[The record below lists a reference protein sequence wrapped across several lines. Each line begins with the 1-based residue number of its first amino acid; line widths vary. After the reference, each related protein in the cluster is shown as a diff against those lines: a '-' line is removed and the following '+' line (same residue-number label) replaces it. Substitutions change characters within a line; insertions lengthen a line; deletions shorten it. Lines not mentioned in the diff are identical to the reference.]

1 MKIRVKR
8 PLLAVCAFLVAVAW
22 LRLMSGGYDSPPD
35 GTLSLRQLEQGAA
48 LCVVGQV
55 CKKEEQK
62 IWLQSVS
69 VEAISNKD
77 QIGQNQT
84 KQENKDLCQTERR
97 QVGQETPDRDT
108 EEQEAFCAERL
119 ICELEREDTVPLGAW
134 VMVSGS
140 FQAFS
145 EASNPGEFDALSY
158 YRSLGVGGQLK
169 KVVLLGK
176 NGDRWTIREAMYRLR
191 QRLHERLYSVFPER
205 EASVMAA
212 LLLGEK
218 SDTDKE
224 LKNLYKRCG
233 ILHILSISSLHITI
247 IGMSLYKTLRR
258 TGLSVAPCAVAGA
271 VLLLLYGFLTGF
283 SVSACRAIGMY
294 LIRMLGEICGRT
306 YDMLTAVGILAAA
319 MVLYRP
325 FYLENTGFLLSFS
338 AVLGIGALYPAM
350 AGKRIP
356 VQPRYYGEARL
367 RLWLRKTLEAL
378 RMNVLSSLAATLA
391 TLPVQL
397 WFFYEAPVLA
407 VVINLLV
414 LPFMK
419 PMLIAGLFSLI
430 PGFGTAGILDRGI
443 LWWYETLC
451 GLFDGLPF
459 GSWNPGR
466 PQPWQML
473 IYYMALGGIVLLG
486 RRRRHSGDK
495 DYESKGCEGRNSGGE
510 GGGKGSGDRSGEGR
524 NRGGR
529 SSEGGGCEGRNSG
542 GRSSEGKG
550 GEGRSDRCGN
560 HNGVGLWQAVLTV
573 AAVAIFLIH
582 PADRNQIIFLDVG
595 QGDCCLIR
603 TETGHNY
610 LFDCGSSSRRKVGE
624 YVLLPTLK
632 YYGITTLDGVFVSHP
647 DVDHM
652 NGIRELLELAADNHL
667 TIKSLVLPAV
677 EQSARQ
683 VQFGELLEAV
693 DEKSGGQKTT
703 QTTRVVWVSAGDAW
717 ESGSVRFLCLHP
729 ERESGTMNENAYSEC
744 FYVDFGDFTLLLTG
758 DVEGSGEEALLAELQ
773 RRGIGQLDLLKTAHH
788 GSRNSTTEEFLQQLH
803 PGTAIIS
810 CGSNNRYGHPHAELL
825 NRLESA
831 GVQWICTKDYG
842 AITVEMDKGGGVKMR
857 GYRAEK

>member
-1 MKIRVKR
+1 
-8 PLLAVCAFLVAVAW
+8 
-22 LRLMSGGYDSPPD
+22 
-35 GTLSLRQLEQGAA
+35 
-48 LCVVGQV
+48 
-55 CKKEEQK
+55 
-62 IWLQSVS
+62 
-69 VEAISNKD
+69 
-77 QIGQNQT
+77 
-84 KQENKDLCQTERR
+84 
-97 QVGQETPDRDT
+97 
-108 EEQEAFCAERL
+108 
-119 ICELEREDTVPLGAW
+119 
-134 VMVSGS
+134 MVSGS

-145 EASNPGEFDALSY
+145 EPSNPGEFDAFSY

-169 KVVLLGK
+169 KAVLLGK

-191 QRLHERLYSVFPER
+191 LRLHERLYSVFPER

-258 TGLSVAPCAVAGA
+258 TGLPVAPCAVAGA

-306 YDMLTAVGILAAA
+306 YDMLTAVGILAAV

-356 VQPRYYGEARL
+356 VQPRYYGESRL
-367 RLWLRKTLEAL
+367 RLWLRKTLQAL
-378 RMNVLSSLAATLA
+378 RMNALSSLAATLA

-430 PGFGTAGILDRGI
+430 PGFGAAGILDRGI

-486 RRRRHSGDK
+486 RRRRRSEGK
-495 DYESKGCEGRNSGGE
+495 SNEGRCSGGKFS
-510 GGGKGSGDRSGEGR
+510 GGK
-524 NRGGR
+524 
-529 SSEGGGCEGRNSG
+529 SG
-542 GRSSEGKG
+542 GRIRRVSV
-550 GEGRSDRCGN
+550 
-560 HNGVGLWQAVLTV
+560 GVWQAVLTV

-582 PADRNQIIFLDVG
+582 PADRNQVIFLDVG

-624 YVLLPTLK
+624 YVLLPALK

-652 NGIRELLELAADNHL
+652 NGIRELLELAEENHL
-667 TIKSLVLPAV
+667 TIRSLVLPAV

-683 VQFGELLEAV
+683 GQFGELLMAV
-693 DEKSGGQKTT
+693 DDRSGGQKTK

-831 GVQWICTKDYG
+831 GVQWFCTKDYG

-857 GYRAEK
+857 GYRAGK

>member
-22 LRLMSGGYDSPPD
+22 LKLMSGGYDSPPD

-77 QIGQNQT
+77 QIGQDQT
-84 KQENKDLCQTERR
+84 KQEKTDKYPAEQPDNDQPGREQSTLEQ
-97 QVGQETPDRDT
+97 QVT
-108 EEQEAFCAERL
+108 CAEKM
-119 ICELEREDTVPLGAW
+119 ICELAEETALDAITLGAW

-140 FQAFS
+140 FQTFS
-145 EASNPGEFDALSY
+145 ESANPGEFDAFTY
-158 YRSLGVGGQLK
+158 YRSLSVGGQLK
-169 KVVLLGK
+169 KAVLLGR
-176 NGDRWTIREAMYRLR
+176 NSDRWTIREAMYRLR
-191 QRLHERLYSVFPER
+191 LRLHGRLYTVFPER

-218 SDTDKE
+218 TDTDKE

-258 TGLSVAPCAVAGA
+258 TGLPVAPCAVAGA

-350 AGKRIP
+350 AGKRSP
-356 VQPRYYGEARL
+356 VRPRYYGEPRL
-367 RLWLRKTLEAL
+367 RLWLRKTLRAL
-378 RMNVLSSLAATLA
+378 RMNALSSLAATLA

-430 PGFGTAGILDRGI
+430 PGFGAAGILDRGI

-486 RRRRHSGDK
+486 RRRR
-495 DYESKGCEGRNSGGE
+495 R
-510 GGGKGSGDRSGEGR
+510 
-524 NRGGR
+524 
-529 SSEGGGCEGRNSG
+529 
-542 GRSSEGKG
+542 SEGKSNEGKSG
-550 GEGRSDRCGN
+550 GGRGSGGKVSGQICRVSL
-560 HNGVGLWQAVLTV
+560 GVWQAVLTV
-573 AAVAIFLIH
+573 AAVAIFLIY

-667 TIKSLVLPAV
+667 KIKSLVLPAV

-683 VQFGELLEAV
+683 GQFGELLMAV
-693 DEKSGGQKTT
+693 DDRSGGQKTK
-703 QTTRVVWVSAGDAW
+703 QTTRIVWVSAGDAW

-729 ERESGTMNENAYSEC
+729 EKESGTMNENVYSEC

-773 RRGIGQLDLLKTAHH
+773 RRGIGQLDLLKIAHH

-857 GYRAEK
+857 GYREKK

>member
-22 LRLMSGGYDSPPD
+22 LRLMSDGYDSPPD
-35 GTLSLRQLEQGAA
+35 GTLGLRQLEQGTA

-69 VEAISNKD
+69 VESISNKD
-77 QIGQNQT
+77 QIGQNQ
-84 KQENKDLCQTERR
+84 R
-97 QVGQETPDRDT
+97 
-108 EEQEAFCAERL
+108 EQEKTDKYPAKQPDNDQPGREQSTLEQQVTCAEKM
-119 ICELEREDTVPLGAW
+119 ICELAEETALDAIPLGAW
-134 VMVSGS
+134 VLVSGE
-140 FQAFS
+140 FMAFS
-145 EASNPGEFDALSY
+145 EPSNPGEFDAFSY

-169 KVVLLGK
+169 KAVLLGK

-205 EASVMAA
+205 EASVMAV

-247 IGMSLYKTLRR
+247 IGMSLYRTLRR

-283 SVSACRAIGMY
+283 SVSACRAIGVY

-350 AGKRIP
+350 AGKRSP
-356 VQPRYYGEARL
+356 VRPRYYGEPRL
-367 RLWLRKTLEAL
+367 RLWLRKTLRAL
-378 RMNVLSSLAATLA
+378 RMNALSSLAATLA

-430 PGFGTAGILDRGI
+430 PGFGAAGILDRGI

-486 RRRRHSGDK
+486 RRRKR
-495 DYESKGCEGRNSGGE
+495 
-510 GGGKGSGDRSGEGR
+510 
-524 NRGGR
+524 
-529 SSEGGGCEGRNSG
+529 
-542 GRSSEGKG
+542 SEGKSNEGKSG
-550 GEGRSDRCGN
+550 GGRGSGGKVSGQICRVSL
-560 HNGVGLWQAVLTV
+560 GVWQAVLTV
-573 AAVAIFLIH
+573 AAVAIFLIY

-667 TIKSLVLPAV
+667 KIKSLVLPAV

-683 VQFGELLEAV
+683 GQFGELLMAV
-693 DEKSGGQKTT
+693 DDRSGGQKTK
-703 QTTRVVWVSAGDAW
+703 QTTRIVWVSAGDAW

-729 ERESGTMNENAYSEC
+729 EKESGTMNENVYSEC

-773 RRGIGQLDLLKTAHH
+773 RRGIGQLDLLKIAHH

-857 GYRAEK
+857 GYREKK

>member
-8 PLLAVCAFLVAVAW
+8 PLLTVCAFLVAVAW

-84 KQENKDLCQTERR
+84 KQEKI
-97 QVGQETPDRDT
+97 
-108 EEQEAFCAERL
+108 
-119 ICELEREDTVPLGAW
+119 ICEFTAEDAADEISLGVW
-134 VMVSGS
+134 VMVSGE
-140 FQAFS
+140 FMAFS
-145 EASNPGEFDALSY
+145 EPSNPGEFDAFSY

-350 AGKRIP
+350 AGKRIH

-378 RMNVLSSLAATLA
+378 RMNALSSLAATLA

-486 RRRRHSGDK
+486 RRRKH
-495 DYESKGCEGRNSGGE
+495 
-510 GGGKGSGDRSGEGR
+510 
-524 NRGGR
+524 
-529 SSEGGGCEGRNSG
+529 
-542 GRSSEGKG
+542 SEGKSNEGKSG
-550 GEGRSDRCGN
+550 GGRVSGGKVSGRIRRVSV
-560 HNGVGLWQAVLTV
+560 GVWQAILTV
-573 AAVAIFLIH
+573 AAVAIFFIH

-652 NGIRELLELAADNHL
+652 NGIRELLELAEENHL
-667 TIKSLVLPAV
+667 TIGSLVLPAV

-683 VQFGELLEAV
+683 GQFGELLMAV
-693 DEKSGGQKTT
+693 DDRSGEQKTT

>member
-77 QIGQNQT
+77 QIGQDQT
-84 KQENKDLCQTERR
+84 KQEKTDKYPAEQPDNDQPGREQSTLEQ
-97 QVGQETPDRDT
+97 QVT
-108 EEQEAFCAERL
+108 CAEKM
-119 ICELEREDTVPLGAW
+119 ICELAEETALDAIPLGAW
-134 VMVSGS
+134 VLVSGE
-140 FQAFS
+140 FMAFS
-145 EASNPGEFDALSY
+145 EPSNPGEFDAFSY
-158 YRSLGVGGQLK
+158 YRSLSVGGQLK
-169 KVVLLGK
+169 KAVLLGR
-176 NGDRWTIREAMYRLR
+176 NSDRWTIREAMYRLR
-191 QRLHERLYSVFPER
+191 LRLHGRLYTVFPER

-218 SDTDKE
+218 TDTDKE

-247 IGMSLYKTLRR
+247 IGMSLYRTLRR
-258 TGLSVAPCAVAGA
+258 TGLPVAPCAVAGA

-350 AGKRIP
+350 AGKRSP
-356 VQPRYYGEARL
+356 VRPRYYGEPRL
-367 RLWLRKTLEAL
+367 RLWLRKTLRAL
-378 RMNVLSSLAATLA
+378 RMNALSSLAATLA

-486 RRRRHSGDK
+486 RRRKR
-495 DYESKGCEGRNSGGE
+495 
-510 GGGKGSGDRSGEGR
+510 
-524 NRGGR
+524 
-529 SSEGGGCEGRNSG
+529 
-542 GRSSEGKG
+542 SEGKSNEGKSG
-550 GEGRSDRCGN
+550 GGRGSGGKVSGRIRRVR
-560 HNGVGLWQAVLTV
+560 VGAWQAILTV
-573 AAVAIFLIH
+573 AAVAIFFIH
-582 PADRNQIIFLDVG
+582 PAGRNQIIFLDVG

-652 NGIRELLELAADNHL
+652 NGIQELLELAEENHL
-667 TIKSLVLPAV
+667 TIGSLVLPAV

-683 VQFGELLEAV
+683 GRFGELLMAV
-693 DEKSGGQKTT
+693 DDRGGGQKTT
-703 QTTRVVWVSAGDAW
+703 QTKRVVWVSAGDAW

-758 DVEGSGEEALLAELQ
+758 DVEGSGEEALLSELQ

-842 AITVEMDKGGGVKMR
+842 AVIVETDKGGSVKLR
-857 GYRAEK
+857 GYREEK

>member
-22 LRLMSGGYDSPPD
+22 LRLMSDGYDSPPD
-35 GTLSLRQLEQGAA
+35 GTLSLRQLEQGTA

-69 VEAISNKD
+69 VESISNKD
-77 QIGQNQT
+77 QIGQNQ
-84 KQENKDLCQTERR
+84 R
-97 QVGQETPDRDT
+97 
-108 EEQEAFCAERL
+108 EQEKTDKYPAKQPDNDQPGREQSTLEQQVTCAEKM
-119 ICELEREDTVPLGAW
+119 ICELAEETALDAIPLGAW

-140 FQAFS
+140 FQTFS
-145 EASNPGEFDALSY
+145 ESANPGEFDAFTY
-158 YRSLGVGGQLK
+158 YRSLSVGGQLK
-169 KVVLLGK
+169 KAVLLGR
-176 NGDRWTIREAMYRLR
+176 NSDRWTIREAMYRLR
-191 QRLHERLYSVFPER
+191 LRLHGRLYTVFPER

-218 SDTDKE
+218 TDTDKE

-258 TGLSVAPCAVAGA
+258 TGLPVAPCAVAGA

-350 AGKRIP
+350 AGKRSP
-356 VQPRYYGEARL
+356 VRPRYYGEPRL
-367 RLWLRKTLEAL
+367 RLWLRKTLRAL
-378 RMNVLSSLAATLA
+378 RMNALSSLAATLA

-430 PGFGTAGILDRGI
+430 PGFGAAGILDRGI

-486 RRRRHSGDK
+486 RRRR
-495 DYESKGCEGRNSGGE
+495 R
-510 GGGKGSGDRSGEGR
+510 
-524 NRGGR
+524 
-529 SSEGGGCEGRNSG
+529 
-542 GRSSEGKG
+542 SEGKSNEGKSG
-550 GEGRSDRCGN
+550 GGRGSGGKVSGQICRVSL
-560 HNGVGLWQAVLTV
+560 GVWQAVLTV
-573 AAVAIFLIH
+573 AAVAIFLIY

-652 NGIRELLELAADNHL
+652 NGIRELLELAEENHL
-667 TIKSLVLPAV
+667 TIGSLVLPAV

-683 VQFGELLEAV
+683 GQFGELLMAV
-693 DEKSGGQKTT
+693 DDRSGGQKTT

-773 RRGIGQLDLLKTAHH
+773 RRGIGQLDLLKIAHH
-788 GSRNSTTEEFLQQLH
+788 GSRNSTTEALLQQLH
-803 PGTAIIS
+803 PGAAIIS

-831 GVQWICTKDYG
+831 GVRWFCTKDYG
-842 AITVEMDKGGGVKMR
+842 AVIVETDKGGSVKLR
-857 GYRAEK
+857 GYREEK

>member
-22 LRLMSGGYDSPPD
+22 LRLMSDGYDSPPD
-35 GTLSLRQLEQGAA
+35 GTLSLRQLEQGTA

-69 VEAISNKD
+69 VESISNKD
-77 QIGQNQT
+77 QIGQNQ
-84 KQENKDLCQTERR
+84 R
-97 QVGQETPDRDT
+97 
-108 EEQEAFCAERL
+108 EQEKTDKYPAKQPDNDQPGREQSTLEQQVTCAEKM
-119 ICELEREDTVPLGAW
+119 ICELAEETALDAIPLGAW

-140 FQAFS
+140 FQTFS
-145 EASNPGEFDALSY
+145 ESANPGEFDAFTY
-158 YRSLGVGGQLK
+158 YRSLSVGGQLK
-169 KVVLLGK
+169 KAVLLGR
-176 NGDRWTIREAMYRLR
+176 NSDRWTIREAMYRLR
-191 QRLHERLYSVFPER
+191 LRLHGRLYTVFPER

-218 SDTDKE
+218 TDTDKE

-258 TGLSVAPCAVAGA
+258 TGLPVAPCAVAGA

-306 YDMLTAVGILAAA
+306 YDMLTAVGILAVA

-350 AGKRIP
+350 AGKRSP
-356 VQPRYYGEARL
+356 VRPRYYGEPRL
-367 RLWLRKTLEAL
+367 RLWLRKTLRAL
-378 RMNVLSSLAATLA
+378 RMNALSSLAATLA

-419 PMLIAGLFSLI
+419 PMLIVGLFSLI
-430 PGFGTAGILDRGI
+430 PGFGAAGILDRGI

-486 RRRRHSGDK
+486 RRRR
-495 DYESKGCEGRNSGGE
+495 R
-510 GGGKGSGDRSGEGR
+510 
-524 NRGGR
+524 
-529 SSEGGGCEGRNSG
+529 
-542 GRSSEGKG
+542 SEGKSNEGKSG
-550 GEGRSDRCGN
+550 GGRGSGGKVSGQICRVSL
-560 HNGVGLWQAVLTV
+560 GVWQAVLTV
-573 AAVAIFLIH
+573 AAVAIFFIH
-582 PADRNQIIFLDVG
+582 PADRNQVIFLDVG

-610 LFDCGSSSRRKVGE
+610 LFDCGSSSRQKVGE
-624 YVLLPTLK
+624 YVLLPALK

-652 NGIRELLELAADNHL
+652 NGIRELLELAVDNHL
-667 TIKSLVLPAV
+667 KIKSLILPAV

-683 VQFGELLEAV
+683 EQFGELLEAV
-693 DEKSGGQKTT
+693 AERNEGQKTT

-758 DVEGSGEEALLAELQ
+758 DVEGSGEEALLEELQ
-773 RRGIGQLDLLKTAHH
+773 RRRIGQLDLLKIAHH
-788 GSRNSTTEEFLQQLH
+788 GSRNSTTEALLQQLH
-803 PGTAIIS
+803 PGAAIIS

-831 GVQWICTKDYG
+831 GVQWFCTKDYG
-842 AITVEMDKGGGVKMR
+842 AVIVETDKGGSVKLR
-857 GYRAEK
+857 GYREEK

>member
-22 LRLMSGGYDSPPD
+22 LRLMSDGYDSPPD
-35 GTLSLRQLEQGAA
+35 GTLSLRQLEQGTA

-69 VEAISNKD
+69 VESISNKD
-77 QIGQNQT
+77 QIGQNQ
-84 KQENKDLCQTERR
+84 R
-97 QVGQETPDRDT
+97 
-108 EEQEAFCAERL
+108 EQEKTDKYPAKQPDNDQPGREQSTLEQQVTCAEKM
-119 ICELEREDTVPLGAW
+119 ICELAEETALDAITLGAW

-140 FQAFS
+140 FQTFS
-145 EASNPGEFDALSY
+145 ESANPGEFDAFTY
-158 YRSLGVGGQLK
+158 YRSLSVGGQLK
-169 KVVLLGK
+169 KAVLLGR
-176 NGDRWTIREAMYRLR
+176 NSDRWTIREAMYRLR
-191 QRLHERLYSVFPER
+191 LRLHGRLYTVFPER

-218 SDTDKE
+218 TDTDKE

-258 TGLSVAPCAVAGA
+258 TGLPVAPCAVAGA

-350 AGKRIP
+350 AGKRSP
-356 VQPRYYGEARL
+356 VRPRYYGEPRL
-367 RLWLRKTLEAL
+367 RLWLRKTLRAL
-378 RMNVLSSLAATLA
+378 RMNALSSLAATLA

-430 PGFGTAGILDRGI
+430 PGFGAAGILDRGI

-486 RRRRHSGDK
+486 RRRR
-495 DYESKGCEGRNSGGE
+495 R
-510 GGGKGSGDRSGEGR
+510 
-524 NRGGR
+524 
-529 SSEGGGCEGRNSG
+529 
-542 GRSSEGKG
+542 SEGKSNEGKSG
-550 GEGRSDRCGN
+550 GGRGSGGKVSGQICRVSL
-560 HNGVGLWQAVLTV
+560 GVWQAVLTV
-573 AAVAIFLIH
+573 AAVAIFLIY

-667 TIKSLVLPAV
+667 KIKSLVLPAV

-683 VQFGELLEAV
+683 GQFGELLMAV
-693 DEKSGGQKTT
+693 DDRSGGQKTK
-703 QTTRVVWVSAGDAW
+703 QTTRIVWVSAGDAW

-729 ERESGTMNENAYSEC
+729 EKESGTMNENVYSEC

-857 GYRAEK
+857 GYREKK

>member
-22 LRLMSGGYDSPPD
+22 LRLMSDGYDSPPD
-35 GTLSLRQLEQGAA
+35 GTLSLRQLEQGTA

-69 VEAISNKD
+69 VESISNKD
-77 QIGQNQT
+77 QIGQNQ
-84 KQENKDLCQTERR
+84 R
-97 QVGQETPDRDT
+97 
-108 EEQEAFCAERL
+108 EQEKTDKYPAKQPDNDQPGREQSTLEQQVTCAEKM
-119 ICELEREDTVPLGAW
+119 ICELAEETALDAIPLGAW

-140 FQAFS
+140 FQTFS
-145 EASNPGEFDALSY
+145 ESANPGEFDAFTY
-158 YRSLGVGGQLK
+158 YRSLSVGGQLK
-169 KVVLLGK
+169 KAVLLGR
-176 NGDRWTIREAMYRLR
+176 NSDRWTIREAMYRLR
-191 QRLHERLYSVFPER
+191 LRLHGRLYTVFPER

-218 SDTDKE
+218 TDTDKE

-258 TGLSVAPCAVAGA
+258 TGLPVAPCAVAGA

-306 YDMLTAVGILAAA
+306 YDMLTAVGILAVA

-350 AGKRIP
+350 AGKRSP
-356 VQPRYYGEARL
+356 VRPRYYGEPRL
-367 RLWLRKTLEAL
+367 RLWLRKTLRAL
-378 RMNVLSSLAATLA
+378 RMNALSSLAATLA

-419 PMLIAGLFSLI
+419 PMLIVGLFSLI
-430 PGFGTAGILDRGI
+430 PGFGAAGILDRGI

-486 RRRRHSGDK
+486 RRRR
-495 DYESKGCEGRNSGGE
+495 R
-510 GGGKGSGDRSGEGR
+510 
-524 NRGGR
+524 
-529 SSEGGGCEGRNSG
+529 
-542 GRSSEGKG
+542 SEGKSNEGKSG
-550 GEGRSDRCGN
+550 GGRGSGGKVSGQICRVSL
-560 HNGVGLWQAVLTV
+560 GVWQAVLTV
-573 AAVAIFLIH
+573 AAVAIFFIH
-582 PADRNQIIFLDVG
+582 PADRNQVIFLDVG

-610 LFDCGSSSRRKVGE
+610 LFDCGSSSRQKVGE
-624 YVLLPTLK
+624 YVLLPALK

-652 NGIRELLELAADNHL
+652 NGIRELLELAVDNHL
-667 TIKSLVLPAV
+667 KIKSLILPAV

-683 VQFGELLEAV
+683 EQFGELLEAV
-693 DEKSGGQKTT
+693 AERNEGQKTT

-773 RRGIGQLDLLKTAHH
+773 RRGIGQLDLLKIAHH

-831 GVQWICTKDYG
+831 GVQWFCTKDYG
-842 AITVEMDKGGGVKMR
+842 AVIVETDKGGSVKLR
-857 GYRAEK
+857 GYREEK

>member
-22 LRLMSGGYDSPPD
+22 LRLMSDGYDSPPD
-35 GTLSLRQLEQGAA
+35 GTLGLRQLEQGTA

-69 VEAISNKD
+69 VESISNKD
-77 QIGQNQT
+77 QIGQNQ
-84 KQENKDLCQTERR
+84 R
-97 QVGQETPDRDT
+97 
-108 EEQEAFCAERL
+108 EQEKTDKYPAKQPDNDQPGREQSTLEQQVTCAEKM
-119 ICELEREDTVPLGAW
+119 ICELAEETALDAIPLGAW
-134 VMVSGS
+134 VLVSGE
-140 FQAFS
+140 FMAFS
-145 EASNPGEFDALSY
+145 EPSNPGEFDAFSY

-169 KVVLLGK
+169 KAVLLGK

-205 EASVMAA
+205 EASVMAV

-247 IGMSLYKTLRR
+247 IGMSLYRTLRR

-350 AGKRIP
+350 AGKRSP
-356 VQPRYYGEARL
+356 VRPRYYGEPRL
-367 RLWLRKTLEAL
+367 RLWLRKTLRAL
-378 RMNVLSSLAATLA
+378 RMNALSSLAATLA

-430 PGFGTAGILDRGI
+430 PGFGAAGILDRGI

-486 RRRRHSGDK
+486 RRRKR
-495 DYESKGCEGRNSGGE
+495 
-510 GGGKGSGDRSGEGR
+510 
-524 NRGGR
+524 
-529 SSEGGGCEGRNSG
+529 
-542 GRSSEGKG
+542 SEGKSNEGKSG
-550 GEGRSDRCGN
+550 GGRGSGGKVSGRIRRVR
-560 HNGVGLWQAVLTV
+560 VGAWQAILTV
-573 AAVAIFLIH
+573 AAVAIFLIY

-667 TIKSLVLPAV
+667 KIKSLILPAV

-683 VQFGELLEAV
+683 EQFGELLEAV
-693 DEKSGGQKTT
+693 AERNEGQKTK
-703 QTTRVVWVSAGDAW
+703 QTTRIVWVSAGDAW

-729 ERESGTMNENAYSEC
+729 EKESGTMNENAYSEC

-773 RRGIGQLDLLKTAHH
+773 RRRIGQLDLLKIAHH

-803 PGTAIIS
+803 PGAAIIS

-857 GYRAEK
+857 GYREEK

>member
-22 LRLMSGGYDSPPD
+22 LKLMSGGYDSPPD
-35 GTLSLRQLEQGAA
+35 GILSLRQLEQGAA

-77 QIGQNQT
+77 QIGQDQT
-84 KQENKDLCQTERR
+84 KQEKTDKYPAEQPDNDQPGREQSTLEQ
-97 QVGQETPDRDT
+97 QVT
-108 EEQEAFCAERL
+108 CAEKM
-119 ICELEREDTVPLGAW
+119 ICELAEETALDAIPLGAW
-134 VMVSGS
+134 VLVSGE
-140 FQAFS
+140 FMAFS
-145 EASNPGEFDALSY
+145 EPSNSGEFDAFSY

-169 KVVLLGK
+169 KAVLLGK

-191 QRLHERLYSVFPER
+191 LRLHGRLYTVFPER

-247 IGMSLYKTLRR
+247 IGMSLYRTLRR

-378 RMNVLSSLAATLA
+378 RMNALSSLAATLA

-430 PGFGTAGILDRGI
+430 SGFGAAGILDRGI

-486 RRRRHSGDK
+486 RRRR
-495 DYESKGCEGRNSGGE
+495 R
-510 GGGKGSGDRSGEGR
+510 
-524 NRGGR
+524 
-529 SSEGGGCEGRNSG
+529 
-542 GRSSEGKG
+542 SEGKSNEGKSG
-550 GEGRSDRCGN
+550 GGRGSGGKVSGRIRRVR
-560 HNGVGLWQAVLTV
+560 VGAWQAILTV
-573 AAVAIFLIH
+573 AAVAIFFIH
-582 PADRNQIIFLDVG
+582 PADRNQVIFLDVG

-652 NGIRELLELAADNHL
+652 NGIQELLELAEENHL
-667 TIKSLVLPAV
+667 TIGSLVLPAV

-683 VQFGELLEAV
+683 EQFGELLEAV
-693 DEKSGGQKTT
+693 AERNEGQKTK
-703 QTTRVVWVSAGDAW
+703 QTTRIVWVSAGDAW

-729 ERESGTMNENAYSEC
+729 EKESGTMNENAYSEC

-758 DVEGSGEEALLAELQ
+758 DVEGSGEEALLEELQ
-773 RRGIGQLDLLKTAHH
+773 RRRIGQLDLLKIAHH
-788 GSRNSTTEEFLQQLH
+788 GSRNSTTEALLQQLH

-831 GVQWICTKDYG
+831 GVRWFCTKDYG
-842 AITVEMDKGGGVKMR
+842 AITVEMDKGGGVKLR
-857 GYRAEK
+857 GYREEK

>member
-1 MKIRVKR
+1 MGELMKIRVKR

-84 KQENKDLCQTERR
+84 KQEKI
-97 QVGQETPDRDT
+97 
-108 EEQEAFCAERL
+108 
-119 ICELEREDTVPLGAW
+119 ICEFTAEDAADAIPLGAW

-145 EASNPGEFDALSY
+145 EPANPGEFDAFSY
-158 YRSLGVGGQLK
+158 YRSLGVDGQLK
-169 KVVLLGK
+169 KAVLLGK

-191 QRLHERLYSVFPER
+191 LRLHERLYSVFPER

-218 SDTDKE
+218 TDTDKE

-258 TGLSVAPCAVAGA
+258 TGLPVAPCAVAGA

-367 RLWLRKTLEAL
+367 RLLLRKMLEAL
-378 RMNVLSSLAATLA
+378 RMNALSSLAATLA

-486 RRRRHSGDK
+486 RRRRRG
-495 DYESKGCEGRNSGGE
+495 GGE
-510 GGGKGSGDRSGEGR
+510 GNEGKAEGCRSG
-524 NRGGR
+524 R
-529 SSEGGGCEGRNSG
+529 SKGI
-542 GRSSEGKG
+542 EGKSSRS
-550 GEGRSDRCGN
+550 GRIRRVSV
-560 HNGVGLWQAVLTV
+560 GVWQAVLAV

-582 PADRNQIIFLDVG
+582 PADRNQVIFLDVG

-610 LFDCGSSSRRKVGE
+610 LFDCGSSSRKKVGE
-624 YVLLPTLK
+624 YILLPALK
-632 YYGITTLDGVFVSHP
+632 YYGITVLDGVFVSHP

-667 TIKSLVLPAV
+667 TIGSLVLPAV

-683 VQFGELLEAV
+683 EQFGELLEAA
-693 DEKSGGQKTT
+693 DGMNAGRKTK
-703 QTTRVVWVSAGDAW
+703 QTTRIVWISAGDAW

-803 PGTAIIS
+803 PGSAIIS

-831 GVQWICTKDYG
+831 GVQWFCTKDYG
-842 AITVEMDKGGGVKMR
+842 AITVETDKGGGVRMR
-857 GYRAEK
+857 GYREKQ

>member
-22 LRLMSGGYDSPPD
+22 LRLMSDGYDSPPD
-35 GTLSLRQLEQGAA
+35 GTLSLRQLEQGTA

-69 VEAISNKD
+69 VESISNKD
-77 QIGQNQT
+77 QIGQNQ
-84 KQENKDLCQTERR
+84 R
-97 QVGQETPDRDT
+97 
-108 EEQEAFCAERL
+108 EQEKTDKYPAKQPDNDQPGREQSTLEQQVTCAEKM
-119 ICELEREDTVPLGAW
+119 ICELAEETALDAIPLGAW

-140 FQAFS
+140 FQTFS
-145 EASNPGEFDALSY
+145 ESANPGEFDAFTY
-158 YRSLGVGGQLK
+158 YRSLSVGGQLK
-169 KVVLLGK
+169 KAVLLGR
-176 NGDRWTIREAMYRLR
+176 NSDRWTIREAMYRLR
-191 QRLHERLYSVFPER
+191 LRLHGRLYTVFPER

-218 SDTDKE
+218 TDTDKE

-258 TGLSVAPCAVAGA
+258 TGLPVAPCAVAGA

-350 AGKRIP
+350 AGKRSP
-356 VQPRYYGEARL
+356 VRPRYYGEPRL
-367 RLWLRKTLEAL
+367 RLWLRKTLRAL
-378 RMNVLSSLAATLA
+378 RMNALSSLAATLA

-430 PGFGTAGILDRGI
+430 PGFGAAGILDRGI

-486 RRRRHSGDK
+486 RRRR
-495 DYESKGCEGRNSGGE
+495 R
-510 GGGKGSGDRSGEGR
+510 
-524 NRGGR
+524 
-529 SSEGGGCEGRNSG
+529 
-542 GRSSEGKG
+542 SEGKSNEGKSG
-550 GEGRSDRCGN
+550 GGRGSGGKVSGQICRVSL
-560 HNGVGLWQAVLTV
+560 GVWQAVLTV
-573 AAVAIFLIH
+573 AAVAIFFIH
-582 PADRNQIIFLDVG
+582 PADRNQVIFLNVG

-610 LFDCGSSSRRKVGE
+610 LFDCGSSSRQKVGE
-624 YVLLPTLK
+624 YVLLPALK

-667 TIKSLVLPAV
+667 KIKSLILPAV

-683 VQFGELLEAV
+683 EQFGELLEAV
-693 DEKSGGQKTT
+693 AERNEGQKTK
-703 QTTRVVWVSAGDAW
+703 QTTRIVWVSAGDAW

-729 ERESGTMNENAYSEC
+729 EKESGTMNENAYSEC

-758 DVEGSGEEALLAELQ
+758 DVEGSGEEALLEELQ
-773 RRGIGQLDLLKTAHH
+773 RRRIGQLDLLKIAHH
-788 GSRNSTTEEFLQQLH
+788 GSRNSTTEALLQQLH
-803 PGTAIIS
+803 PGAAIIS

-831 GVQWICTKDYG
+831 GVRWFCTKDYG
-842 AITVEMDKGGGVKMR
+842 AVIVETDKGGSVKLR
-857 GYRAEK
+857 GYREEK

>member
-22 LRLMSGGYDSPPD
+22 LRLMSDGYDSPPD
-35 GTLSLRQLEQGAA
+35 GTLGLRQLEQGTA

-69 VEAISNKD
+69 VESISNKD
-77 QIGQNQT
+77 QIGQNQ
-84 KQENKDLCQTERR
+84 R
-97 QVGQETPDRDT
+97 
-108 EEQEAFCAERL
+108 EQEKTDKYPAKQPDSDQPGREQSTLEQQVTCAEKM
-119 ICELEREDTVPLGAW
+119 ICELAEETALDAIPLGAW
-134 VMVSGS
+134 VLVSGE
-140 FQAFS
+140 FMAFS
-145 EASNPGEFDALSY
+145 EPSNPGEFDAFSY

-169 KVVLLGK
+169 KAVLLGK

-205 EASVMAA
+205 EASVMAV

-247 IGMSLYKTLRR
+247 IGMSLYRTLRR

-350 AGKRIP
+350 AGKRSP
-356 VQPRYYGEARL
+356 VRPRYYGEPRL
-367 RLWLRKTLEAL
+367 RLWLRKTLRAL
-378 RMNVLSSLAATLA
+378 RMNALSSLAATLA

-430 PGFGTAGILDRGI
+430 PGFGAAGILDRGI

-486 RRRRHSGDK
+486 RRRKR
-495 DYESKGCEGRNSGGE
+495 
-510 GGGKGSGDRSGEGR
+510 
-524 NRGGR
+524 
-529 SSEGGGCEGRNSG
+529 
-542 GRSSEGKG
+542 SEGKSNEGKSG
-550 GEGRSDRCGN
+550 GGRVSGGKVSGRIRRVR
-560 HNGVGLWQAVLTV
+560 VGAWQAILTV
-573 AAVAIFLIH
+573 AAVAIFFIH

-652 NGIRELLELAADNHL
+652 NGIQELLELAEENHL
-667 TIKSLVLPAV
+667 TIGSLVLPAV

-683 VQFGELLEAV
+683 GQFGELLMAV
-693 DEKSGGQKTT
+693 DDRSGGQKTT

-729 ERESGTMNENAYSEC
+729 EKESGTMNENAYSEC

-773 RRGIGQLDLLKTAHH
+773 RRRIGQLDLLKIAHH

-857 GYRAEK
+857 GYREKK

>member
-22 LRLMSGGYDSPPD
+22 LRLMSDGYDSPPD
-35 GTLSLRQLEQGAA
+35 GTLSLRQLEQGTA

-69 VEAISNKD
+69 VESISNKD
-77 QIGQNQT
+77 QIGQNQ
-84 KQENKDLCQTERR
+84 R
-97 QVGQETPDRDT
+97 
-108 EEQEAFCAERL
+108 EQEKTDKYPAKQPDNDQPGREQSTLEQQVTCAEKM
-119 ICELEREDTVPLGAW
+119 ICELAEETALDAIPLGAW

-140 FQAFS
+140 FQTFS
-145 EASNPGEFDALSY
+145 ESANPGEFDAFTY
-158 YRSLGVGGQLK
+158 YRSLSVGGQLK
-169 KVVLLGK
+169 KAVLLGR
-176 NGDRWTIREAMYRLR
+176 NSDRWTIREAMYRLR
-191 QRLHERLYSVFPER
+191 LRLHGRLYTVFPER

-218 SDTDKE
+218 TDTDKE

-258 TGLSVAPCAVAGA
+258 TGLPVAPCAVAGA

-350 AGKRIP
+350 AGKRSP
-356 VQPRYYGEARL
+356 VRPRYYGEPRL
-367 RLWLRKTLEAL
+367 RLWLRKTLRAL
-378 RMNVLSSLAATLA
+378 RMNALSSLAATLA

-430 PGFGTAGILDRGI
+430 PGFGAAGILDRGI

-486 RRRRHSGDK
+486 RRRR
-495 DYESKGCEGRNSGGE
+495 R
-510 GGGKGSGDRSGEGR
+510 
-524 NRGGR
+524 
-529 SSEGGGCEGRNSG
+529 
-542 GRSSEGKG
+542 SEGKSNEGKSG
-550 GEGRSDRCGN
+550 GGRGSGGKVSGRICRVSL
-560 HNGVGLWQAVLTV
+560 GVWQAVLTV
-573 AAVAIFLIH
+573 AAVAIFFIH
-582 PADRNQIIFLDVG
+582 PADRNQVIFLNVG

-610 LFDCGSSSRRKVGE
+610 LFDCGSSSRQKVGE
-624 YVLLPTLK
+624 YVLLPALK

-652 NGIRELLELAADNHL
+652 NGIRELLELAEENHL
-667 TIKSLVLPAV
+667 TIGSLVLPAV

-683 VQFGELLEAV
+683 GQFGELLMAV
-693 DEKSGGQKTT
+693 DDRSGGQKTT

-729 ERESGTMNENAYSEC
+729 EKESGTMNENAYSEC

-857 GYRAEK
+857 GYREKK

>member
-1 MKIRVKR
+1 MKIHVKR

-84 KQENKDLCQTERR
+84 KQEKI
-97 QVGQETPDRDT
+97 
-108 EEQEAFCAERL
+108 
-119 ICELEREDTVPLGAW
+119 ICEFTAEDAADEISLGVWA
-134 VMVSGS
+134 MVSGE
-140 FQAFS
+140 FMAFS
-145 EASNPGEFDALSY
+145 EPSNPGEFDAFSY

-169 KVVLLGK
+169 KAVLLGK

-350 AGKRIP
+350 AGKRIH

-378 RMNVLSSLAATLA
+378 RMNALSSLAATLA

-486 RRRRHSGDK
+486 RGRRHSGDK

-529 SSEGGGCEGRNSG
+529 SGEGGGCEGRNSG

-652 NGIRELLELAADNHL
+652 NGIWELLELAEENHL
-667 TIKSLVLPAV
+667 TIGSLVLPAV

-683 VQFGELLEAV
+683 GQFGELLMAV
-693 DEKSGGQKTT
+693 DDRSGGQKTT

>member
-1 MKIRVKR
+1 MKIHVKR

-22 LRLMSGGYDSPPD
+22 LRLMSDGYDSPPD
-35 GTLSLRQLEQGAA
+35 GTLSLRQLEQGTA

-69 VEAISNKD
+69 VESISNKD
-77 QIGQNQT
+77 QIGQNQ
-84 KQENKDLCQTERR
+84 R
-97 QVGQETPDRDT
+97 
-108 EEQEAFCAERL
+108 EQEKTDKYPAKQPDNDQPGREQSTLEQQVTCAEKM
-119 ICELEREDTVPLGAW
+119 ICELAEETALDAITLGAW

-140 FQAFS
+140 FQTFS
-145 EASNPGEFDALSY
+145 ESANPGEFDAFTY
-158 YRSLGVGGQLK
+158 YRSLSVGGQLK
-169 KVVLLGK
+169 KAVLLGR
-176 NGDRWTIREAMYRLR
+176 NSDRWTIREAMYRLR
-191 QRLHERLYSVFPER
+191 LRLHGRLYTVFPER

-218 SDTDKE
+218 TDTDKE

-258 TGLSVAPCAVAGA
+258 TGLPVAPCAVAGA

-350 AGKRIP
+350 AGKRSP
-356 VQPRYYGEARL
+356 VRPRYYGEPRL
-367 RLWLRKTLEAL
+367 RLWLRKTLRAL
-378 RMNVLSSLAATLA
+378 RMNALSSLAATLA

-430 PGFGTAGILDRGI
+430 PGFGAAGILDRGI

-486 RRRRHSGDK
+486 RRRR
-495 DYESKGCEGRNSGGE
+495 R
-510 GGGKGSGDRSGEGR
+510 
-524 NRGGR
+524 
-529 SSEGGGCEGRNSG
+529 
-542 GRSSEGKG
+542 SEGKSNEGKSG
-550 GEGRSDRCGN
+550 GGRGSGGKVSGQICRVSL
-560 HNGVGLWQAVLTV
+560 GVWQAVLTV
-573 AAVAIFLIH
+573 AAVAIFLIY

-667 TIKSLVLPAV
+667 KIKSLVLPAV

-683 VQFGELLEAV
+683 GQFGELLMAV
-693 DEKSGGQKTT
+693 DDRSGGQKTK
-703 QTTRVVWVSAGDAW
+703 QTTRIVWVSAGDAW

-729 ERESGTMNENAYSEC
+729 EKESGTMNENVYSEC

-773 RRGIGQLDLLKTAHH
+773 RRGIGQLDLLKIAHH

-857 GYRAEK
+857 GYREKK

>member
-22 LRLMSGGYDSPPD
+22 LRLMSDGYDSPPD
-35 GTLSLRQLEQGAA
+35 GTLSLRQLEQGTA

-69 VEAISNKD
+69 VESISNKD
-77 QIGQNQT
+77 QIGQNQ
-84 KQENKDLCQTERR
+84 R
-97 QVGQETPDRDT
+97 
-108 EEQEAFCAERL
+108 EQEKTDKYPAKQPDNDQPGREQSTLEQQVTCAEKM
-119 ICELEREDTVPLGAW
+119 ICELAEETALDAITLGAW

-140 FQAFS
+140 FQTFS
-145 EASNPGEFDALSY
+145 ESANPGEFDAFTY
-158 YRSLGVGGQLK
+158 YRSLSVGGQLK
-169 KVVLLGK
+169 KAVLLGR
-176 NGDRWTIREAMYRLR
+176 NSDRWTIREAMYRLR
-191 QRLHERLYSVFPER
+191 LRLHGRLYTVFPER

-218 SDTDKE
+218 TDTDKE

-258 TGLSVAPCAVAGA
+258 TGLPVAPCAVAGA

-350 AGKRIP
+350 AGKRSP
-356 VQPRYYGEARL
+356 VRPRYYGEPRL
-367 RLWLRKTLEAL
+367 RLWLRKTLRAL
-378 RMNVLSSLAATLA
+378 RMNALSSLAATLA

-486 RRRRHSGDK
+486 RRRKR
-495 DYESKGCEGRNSGGE
+495 
-510 GGGKGSGDRSGEGR
+510 
-524 NRGGR
+524 
-529 SSEGGGCEGRNSG
+529 
-542 GRSSEGKG
+542 SEGKSNEGKSG
-550 GEGRSDRCGN
+550 GGRGSGGKVSGRIRRVR
-560 HNGVGLWQAVLTV
+560 VGAWQAILTV
-573 AAVAIFLIH
+573 AAVAIFFIH
-582 PADRNQIIFLDVG
+582 PADRNQVIFLNVG

-652 NGIRELLELAADNHL
+652 NGIQELLELAEENHL
-667 TIKSLVLPAV
+667 TIGSLVLPAV

-683 VQFGELLEAV
+683 GQFGELLMAV
-693 DEKSGGQKTT
+693 DDRSGGQKTK
-703 QTTRVVWVSAGDAW
+703 QTTRIVWVSAGDAW

-729 ERESGTMNENAYSEC
+729 EKESGTMNENAYSEC

-758 DVEGSGEEALLAELQ
+758 DVEGSGEEALLSELQ

-842 AITVEMDKGGGVKMR
+842 AVIVETDKGGSVKMR
-857 GYRAEK
+857 GYREKK

>member
-1 MKIRVKR
+1 MGELMKIRVKR

-486 RRRRHSGDK
+486 R
-495 DYESKGCEGRNSGGE
+495 GR
-510 GGGKGSGDRSGEGR
+510 KR
-524 NRGGR
+524 
-529 SSEGGGCEGRNSG
+529 
-542 GRSSEGKG
+542 SEGKSNEGKSVG
-550 GEGRSDRCGN
+550 GRVSGGKVSGRIRRVSV
-560 HNGVGLWQAVLTV
+560 GVWQAILTV

>member
-22 LRLMSGGYDSPPD
+22 LRLMSDGYDSPSD
-35 GTLSLRQLEQGAA
+35 GTLSLRQLEQGTA

-69 VEAISNKD
+69 VESISNKD
-77 QIGQNQT
+77 QIGQNQ
-84 KQENKDLCQTERR
+84 R
-97 QVGQETPDRDT
+97 
-108 EEQEAFCAERL
+108 EQEKTDKYPAKQPDNDQPGREQSTLEQQVTCAEKM
-119 ICELEREDTVPLGAW
+119 ICELAEETALDAIPLGAW

-140 FQAFS
+140 FQTFS
-145 EASNPGEFDALSY
+145 ESANPGEFDAFTY
-158 YRSLGVGGQLK
+158 YRSLSVGGQLK
-169 KVVLLGK
+169 KAVLLGR
-176 NGDRWTIREAMYRLR
+176 NSDRWTIREAMYRLR
-191 QRLHERLYSVFPER
+191 LRLHGRLYTVFPER

-218 SDTDKE
+218 TDTDKE

-258 TGLSVAPCAVAGA
+258 TGLPVAPCAVAGA

-350 AGKRIP
+350 AGKRSP
-356 VQPRYYGEARL
+356 VRPRYYGEPRL
-367 RLWLRKTLEAL
+367 RLWLRKTLRAL
-378 RMNVLSSLAATLA
+378 RMNALSSLAATLA

-430 PGFGTAGILDRGI
+430 PGFGAAGILDRGI

-486 RRRRHSGDK
+486 RRRR
-495 DYESKGCEGRNSGGE
+495 R
-510 GGGKGSGDRSGEGR
+510 
-524 NRGGR
+524 
-529 SSEGGGCEGRNSG
+529 
-542 GRSSEGKG
+542 SEGKSNEGKSG
-550 GEGRSDRCGN
+550 GGRGSGGKVSGRIRRVR
-560 HNGVGLWQAVLTV
+560 VGAWQAILTV
-573 AAVAIFLIH
+573 AAVAIFFIH
-582 PADRNQIIFLDVG
+582 PADRNQVIFLDVG

-610 LFDCGSSSRRKVGE
+610 LFDCGSSSRQKVGE
-624 YVLLPTLK
+624 YVLLPALK

-652 NGIRELLELAADNHL
+652 NGIRELLELAVDNHL
-667 TIKSLVLPAV
+667 KIKSLILPAV

-683 VQFGELLEAV
+683 EQFGELLEAV
-693 DEKSGGQKTT
+693 AERNEGQKTT

-773 RRGIGQLDLLKTAHH
+773 RRRIGQLDLLKIAHH
-788 GSRNSTTEEFLQQLH
+788 GSRNSTTEALLQQLH
-803 PGTAIIS
+803 PGAAIIS

-831 GVQWICTKDYG
+831 GVQWFCTKDYG
-842 AITVEMDKGGGVKMR
+842 AVIVETDKGGSVKLR
-857 GYRAEK
+857 GYREEK

>member
-22 LRLMSGGYDSPPD
+22 LRLMSDGYDSPPD
-35 GTLSLRQLEQGAA
+35 GTLSLRQLEQGTA

-69 VEAISNKD
+69 VESISNKD
-77 QIGQNQT
+77 QIGQNQ
-84 KQENKDLCQTERR
+84 R
-97 QVGQETPDRDT
+97 
-108 EEQEAFCAERL
+108 EQEKIDKYPAKQPDNDQPGREQSTLEQQVTCAEKM
-119 ICELEREDTVPLGAW
+119 ICELAEETALDAIPLGAW

-140 FQAFS
+140 FQTFS
-145 EASNPGEFDALSY
+145 ESANPGEFDAFTY
-158 YRSLGVGGQLK
+158 YRSLSVGGQLK
-169 KVVLLGK
+169 KAVLLGR
-176 NGDRWTIREAMYRLR
+176 NSDRWTIREAMYRLR
-191 QRLHERLYSVFPER
+191 LRLHGRLYTVFPER

-218 SDTDKE
+218 TDTDKE

-258 TGLSVAPCAVAGA
+258 TGLPVAPCAVAGA

-306 YDMLTAVGILAAA
+306 YDMLTAVGILAVA

-350 AGKRIP
+350 AGKRSP
-356 VQPRYYGEARL
+356 VRPRYYGEPRL
-367 RLWLRKTLEAL
+367 RLWLRKTLRAL
-378 RMNVLSSLAATLA
+378 RMNALSSLAATLA

-419 PMLIAGLFSLI
+419 PMLIVGLFSLI
-430 PGFGTAGILDRGI
+430 PGFGAAGILDRGI

-486 RRRRHSGDK
+486 RRRR
-495 DYESKGCEGRNSGGE
+495 R
-510 GGGKGSGDRSGEGR
+510 
-524 NRGGR
+524 
-529 SSEGGGCEGRNSG
+529 
-542 GRSSEGKG
+542 SEGKSNEGKSG
-550 GEGRSDRCGN
+550 GGRGSGGKVSGQICRVSL
-560 HNGVGLWQAVLTV
+560 GVWQAVLTV
-573 AAVAIFLIH
+573 AAVAIFFIH
-582 PADRNQIIFLDVG
+582 PADRNQVIFLDVG

-667 TIKSLVLPAV
+667 KIKSLVLPAV

-683 VQFGELLEAV
+683 GQFGELLMAV
-693 DEKSGGQKTT
+693 DDRSGGQKTK
-703 QTTRVVWVSAGDAW
+703 QTTRIVWVSAGDAW

-729 ERESGTMNENAYSEC
+729 EKESGTMNENVYSEC

-773 RRGIGQLDLLKTAHH
+773 RRGIGQLDLLKIAHH

-857 GYRAEK
+857 GYREKK

>member
-1 MKIRVKR
+1 MKIHVKR

-35 GTLSLRQLEQGAA
+35 GTLSLRQLEQGTA

-69 VEAISNKD
+69 VESISNKD
-77 QIGQNQT
+77 QIGQNQ
-84 KQENKDLCQTERR
+84 R
-97 QVGQETPDRDT
+97 
-108 EEQEAFCAERL
+108 EQEKIDKYPAKQPDNDQPGREQSTLEQQVTCAEKM
-119 ICELEREDTVPLGAW
+119 ICELAEETALDAIPLGAW

-140 FQAFS
+140 FQTFS
-145 EASNPGEFDALSY
+145 ESANPGEFDAFTY
-158 YRSLGVGGQLK
+158 YRSLSVGGQLK
-169 KVVLLGK
+169 KAVLLGR
-176 NGDRWTIREAMYRLR
+176 NSDRWTIREAMYRLR
-191 QRLHERLYSVFPER
+191 LRLHGRLYTVFPER

-218 SDTDKE
+218 TDTDKE

-258 TGLSVAPCAVAGA
+258 TGLPVAPCAVAGA

-306 YDMLTAVGILAAA
+306 YDMLTAVGILAVA

-350 AGKRIP
+350 AGKRSP
-356 VQPRYYGEARL
+356 VRPRYYGEPRL
-367 RLWLRKTLEAL
+367 RLWLRKTLRAL
-378 RMNVLSSLAATLA
+378 RMNALSSLAATLA

-419 PMLIAGLFSLI
+419 PMLIVGLFSLI

-486 RRRRHSGDK
+486 RRRKR
-495 DYESKGCEGRNSGGE
+495 
-510 GGGKGSGDRSGEGR
+510 
-524 NRGGR
+524 
-529 SSEGGGCEGRNSG
+529 
-542 GRSSEGKG
+542 SEGKSNEGKSG
-550 GEGRSDRCGN
+550 GGRGSGGKVSGRIRRVR
-560 HNGVGLWQAVLTV
+560 VGAWQAILTV
-573 AAVAIFLIH
+573 AAVAIFFIH
-582 PADRNQIIFLDVG
+582 PAGRNQIIFLDVG

-652 NGIRELLELAADNHL
+652 NGIQELLELAEENHL
-667 TIKSLVLPAV
+667 KIKSLILPAV

-683 VQFGELLEAV
+683 EQFGELLEAV
-693 DEKSGGQKTT
+693 AERNEGQKTT

-758 DVEGSGEEALLAELQ
+758 DVEGSGEEALLEELQ
-773 RRGIGQLDLLKTAHH
+773 RRRIGQLDLLKIAHH
-788 GSRNSTTEEFLQQLH
+788 GSRNSTTEALLQQLH

-831 GVQWICTKDYG
+831 GVQWFCTKDYG
-842 AITVEMDKGGGVKMR
+842 AVIVETDKGGSVKLR
-857 GYRAEK
+857 GYREEK

>member
-35 GTLSLRQLEQGAA
+35 GTLSLRQLEQGTA

-69 VEAISNKD
+69 VESISNKD
-77 QIGQNQT
+77 QIGQNQ
-84 KQENKDLCQTERR
+84 R
-97 QVGQETPDRDT
+97 
-108 EEQEAFCAERL
+108 EQEKTDKYPAKQPDNDQPGREQSTLEQQVTCAEKM
-119 ICELEREDTVPLGAW
+119 ICELAEETALDAITLGAW

-140 FQAFS
+140 FQTFS
-145 EASNPGEFDALSY
+145 ESANPGEFDAFTY
-158 YRSLGVGGQLK
+158 YRSLSVGGQLK
-169 KVVLLGK
+169 KAVLLGR
-176 NGDRWTIREAMYRLR
+176 NSDRWTIREAMYRLR
-191 QRLHERLYSVFPER
+191 LRLHGRLYTVFPER

-218 SDTDKE
+218 TDTDKE

-247 IGMSLYKTLRR
+247 IGMSLYRTLRR

-350 AGKRIP
+350 AGKRSP
-356 VQPRYYGEARL
+356 VRPRYYGEPRL
-367 RLWLRKTLEAL
+367 RLWLRKTLRAL
-378 RMNVLSSLAATLA
+378 RMNALSSLAATLA

-486 RRRRHSGDK
+486 RRRKR
-495 DYESKGCEGRNSGGE
+495 
-510 GGGKGSGDRSGEGR
+510 
-524 NRGGR
+524 
-529 SSEGGGCEGRNSG
+529 
-542 GRSSEGKG
+542 SEGKSNEGKSG
-550 GEGRSDRCGN
+550 GGRGSGGKVSGRIRRVR
-560 HNGVGLWQAVLTV
+560 VGAWQAILTV
-573 AAVAIFLIH
+573 AAVAIFFIH
-582 PADRNQIIFLDVG
+582 PAGRNQIIFLDVG

-652 NGIRELLELAADNHL
+652 NGIQELLELAEENHL
-667 TIKSLVLPAV
+667 TIGSLVLPAV

-683 VQFGELLEAV
+683 GQFGELLMAV
-693 DEKSGGQKTT
+693 DDRSGGQKTT

-729 ERESGTMNENAYSEC
+729 EKESGTMNENAYSEC

-773 RRGIGQLDLLKTAHH
+773 RRRIGQLDLLKIAHH

-857 GYRAEK
+857 GYREKK

>member
-22 LRLMSGGYDSPPD
+22 LRLMSDGYDSPPD
-35 GTLSLRQLEQGAA
+35 GTLSLRQLEQGTA

-69 VEAISNKD
+69 VESISNKD
-77 QIGQNQT
+77 QIGQNQ
-84 KQENKDLCQTERR
+84 R
-97 QVGQETPDRDT
+97 
-108 EEQEAFCAERL
+108 EQEKTDKYPAKQPDNDQPGREQSTLEQQVTCAEKM
-119 ICELEREDTVPLGAW
+119 ICELAEETALDAIPLGAW

-140 FQAFS
+140 FQTFS
-145 EASNPGEFDALSY
+145 ESANPGEFDAFTY
-158 YRSLGVGGQLK
+158 YRSLSVGGQLK
-169 KVVLLGK
+169 KAVLLGR
-176 NGDRWTIREAMYRLR
+176 NSDRWTIREAMYRLR
-191 QRLHERLYSVFPER
+191 LRLHGRLYTVFPER

-218 SDTDKE
+218 TDTDKE

-258 TGLSVAPCAVAGA
+258 TGLPVAPCAVAGA

-350 AGKRIP
+350 AGKRSP
-356 VQPRYYGEARL
+356 VRPRYYGEPRL
-367 RLWLRKTLEAL
+367 RLWLRKTLRAL
-378 RMNVLSSLAATLA
+378 RMNALSSLAATLA

-430 PGFGTAGILDRGI
+430 PGFGAAGILDRGI

-486 RRRRHSGDK
+486 RRRR
-495 DYESKGCEGRNSGGE
+495 R
-510 GGGKGSGDRSGEGR
+510 
-524 NRGGR
+524 
-529 SSEGGGCEGRNSG
+529 
-542 GRSSEGKG
+542 SEGKSNEGKSG
-550 GEGRSDRCGN
+550 GGRGSGGKVSGRICRVSL
-560 HNGVGLWQAVLTV
+560 GVWQAVLTV
-573 AAVAIFLIH
+573 AAVAIFFIH
-582 PADRNQIIFLDVG
+582 PADRNQVIFLNVG

-610 LFDCGSSSRRKVGE
+610 LFDCGSSSRQKVGE
-624 YVLLPTLK
+624 YVLLPVLK
-632 YYGITTLDGVFVSHP
+632 YYGITSLDGVFVSHP

-652 NGIRELLELAADNHL
+652 NGIQELLELAEENHL
-667 TIKSLVLPAV
+667 TIKKLVLPAV

-683 VQFGELLEAV
+683 GQFGELLMAV
-693 DEKSGGQKTT
+693 DDRSGGQKTT

-729 ERESGTMNENAYSEC
+729 EKESGTMNENAYSEC

-857 GYRAEK
+857 GYREKK

>member
-8 PLLAVCAFLVAVAW
+8 PLFAVCAFLVAVAW

-35 GTLSLRQLEQGAA
+35 GTLSLRQTEQRTA

-69 VEAISNKD
+69 VESISNKD

-84 KQENKDLCQTERR
+84 
-97 QVGQETPDRDT
+97 
-108 EEQEAFCAERL
+108 EQEKSNIYQEKL
-119 ICELEREDTVPLGAW
+119 ICEFTAEDVADELPLGAW

-145 EASNPGEFDALSY
+145 EPSNPGEFDAFSY

-169 KVVLLGK
+169 KAVLL
-176 NGDRWTIREAMYRLR
+176 DRSGGRWMIREAMYRLR
-191 QRLHERLYSVFPER
+191 LWLHERLYSVFPER

-218 SDTDKE
+218 TNTDKE

-258 TGLSVAPCAVAGA
+258 TGLPIAPCAVAGA

-294 LIRMLGEICGRT
+294 LIRMFGEICGRT
-306 YDMLTAVGILAAA
+306 YDMLTAVGILAAV

-350 AGKRIP
+350 AGKRSP
-356 VQPRYYGEARL
+356 VRPRYYGEPRL
-367 RLWLRKTLEAL
+367 RLWLRRMLQAF
-378 RMNVLSSLAATLA
+378 RMNALSSLAATLA

-430 PGFGTAGILDRGI
+430 PGFGVAGILDRGI

-451 GLFDGLPF
+451 GLFDGLSF

-466 PQPWQML
+466 PQQWQMI

-486 RRRRHSGDK
+486 RRRRRG
-495 DYESKGCEGRNSGGE
+495 GGE
-510 GGGKGSGDRSGEGR
+510 GNEGKAEGCRSG
-524 NRGGR
+524 R
-529 SSEGGGCEGRNSG
+529 SKGI
-542 GRSSEGKG
+542 EGKSSRD
-550 GEGRSDRCGN
+550 GRIRRVSV
-560 HNGVGLWQAVLTV
+560 GVWQAVLTA

-582 PADRNQIIFLDVG
+582 PAARNQVIFLDVG

-603 TETGHNY
+603 TEAGHNY
-610 LFDCGSSSRRKVGE
+610 LFDCGSSSRKKVGE
-624 YVLLPTLK
+624 YILLPALK
-632 YYGITTLDGVFVSHP
+632 YYGITALDGVFVSHP

-652 NGIRELLELAADNHL
+652 NGIQELLELAADNHL

-683 VQFGELLEAV
+683 EQFGELLGAADGMNE
-693 DEKSGGQKTT
+693 GRKTK
-703 QTTRVVWVSAGDAW
+703 QTTRIVWVSAGDAW

-729 ERESGTMNENAYSEC
+729 ERESRTINENAYSEC
-744 FYVDFGDFTLLLTG
+744 FYVDFVDFTLLLTG
-758 DVEGSGEEALLAELQ
+758 DVEGSGEEALLEELQ
-773 RRGIGQLDLLKTAHH
+773 RRRIGQLDLLKTAHH
-788 GSRNSTTEEFLQQLH
+788 GSRNSTTEELLQQLH
-803 PGTAIIS
+803 PGTAVIS

-831 GVQWICTKDYG
+831 GVKWFCTKDYG
-842 AITVEMDKGGGVKMR
+842 AIIVETDKGGSVKLR
-857 GYRAEK
+857 GYREEK

>member
-22 LRLMSGGYDSPPD
+22 LRLMSDGYDSPPD
-35 GTLSLRQLEQGAA
+35 GTLSLRQLEQGTA

-69 VEAISNKD
+69 VESISNKD
-77 QIGQNQT
+77 QIGQNQ
-84 KQENKDLCQTERR
+84 R
-97 QVGQETPDRDT
+97 
-108 EEQEAFCAERL
+108 EQEKIDKYPAKQPDNDQPGREQSTLEQQVTCAEKM
-119 ICELEREDTVPLGAW
+119 ICELAEETALDAIPLGAW

-140 FQAFS
+140 FQTFS
-145 EASNPGEFDALSY
+145 ESANPGEFDAFTY
-158 YRSLGVGGQLK
+158 YRSLSVGGQLK
-169 KVVLLGK
+169 KAVLLGR
-176 NGDRWTIREAMYRLR
+176 NSDRWTIREAMYRLR
-191 QRLHERLYSVFPER
+191 LRLHGRLYTVFPER

-218 SDTDKE
+218 TDTDKE

-258 TGLSVAPCAVAGA
+258 TGLPVAPCAVAGA

-306 YDMLTAVGILAAA
+306 YDMLTAVGILAVA

-350 AGKRIP
+350 AGKRSP
-356 VQPRYYGEARL
+356 VRPRYYGEPRL
-367 RLWLRKTLEAL
+367 RLWLRKTLRAL
-378 RMNVLSSLAATLA
+378 RMNALSSLAATLA

-419 PMLIAGLFSLI
+419 PMLIVGLFSLI
-430 PGFGTAGILDRGI
+430 PGFGAAGILDRGI

-486 RRRRHSGDK
+486 RRRR
-495 DYESKGCEGRNSGGE
+495 R
-510 GGGKGSGDRSGEGR
+510 
-524 NRGGR
+524 
-529 SSEGGGCEGRNSG
+529 
-542 GRSSEGKG
+542 SEGKSNEGKSG
-550 GEGRSDRCGN
+550 GGRGSGGKVSGQICRVSL
-560 HNGVGLWQAVLTV
+560 GVWQAVLTV
-573 AAVAIFLIH
+573 AAVAIFFIH
-582 PADRNQIIFLDVG
+582 PADRNQVIFLDVG

-610 LFDCGSSSRRKVGE
+610 LFDCGSSSRQKVGE
-624 YVLLPTLK
+624 YVLLPALK

-667 TIKSLVLPAV
+667 KIKSLILPAV

-683 VQFGELLEAV
+683 EQFGELLEAV
-693 DEKSGGQKTT
+693 AERNEGQKTK
-703 QTTRVVWVSAGDAW
+703 QTTRIVWVSAGDAW

-729 ERESGTMNENAYSEC
+729 EKESGTMNENAYSEC

-773 RRGIGQLDLLKTAHH
+773 RRRIGQLDLLKIAHH

-803 PGTAIIS
+803 PGAAIIS

-831 GVQWICTKDYG
+831 GVQWFCTKDYG
-842 AITVEMDKGGGVKMR
+842 AVIVETDKGGSVKLR
-857 GYRAEK
+857 GYREEK

>member
-22 LRLMSGGYDSPPD
+22 LRLMSDGYDSPPD
-35 GTLSLRQLEQGAA
+35 GTLSLRQLEQGTA

-69 VEAISNKD
+69 VESISNKD
-77 QIGQNQT
+77 QIGQNQ
-84 KQENKDLCQTERR
+84 R
-97 QVGQETPDRDT
+97 
-108 EEQEAFCAERL
+108 EQEKTDKYPAKQPDNDQPGREQSTLEQQVTCAEKM
-119 ICELEREDTVPLGAW
+119 ICELAEETALDAIPLGAW

-140 FQAFS
+140 FQTFS
-145 EASNPGEFDALSY
+145 ESANPGEFDAFTY
-158 YRSLGVGGQLK
+158 YRSLSVGGQLK
-169 KVVLLGK
+169 KAVLLGR
-176 NGDRWTIREAMYRLR
+176 NSDRWTIREAMYRLR
-191 QRLHERLYSVFPER
+191 LRLHGRLYTVFPER

-218 SDTDKE
+218 TDTDKE

-258 TGLSVAPCAVAGA
+258 TGLPVAPCAVAGA

-350 AGKRIP
+350 AGKRSP
-356 VQPRYYGEARL
+356 VRPRYYGEPRL
-367 RLWLRKTLEAL
+367 RLWLRKTLRAL
-378 RMNVLSSLAATLA
+378 RMNALSSLAATLA

-419 PMLIAGLFSLI
+419 PMLIVGLFSLI
-430 PGFGTAGILDRGI
+430 PGFGAAGILDRGI

-486 RRRRHSGDK
+486 RRRKR
-495 DYESKGCEGRNSGGE
+495 
-510 GGGKGSGDRSGEGR
+510 
-524 NRGGR
+524 
-529 SSEGGGCEGRNSG
+529 
-542 GRSSEGKG
+542 SEGKSNEGKSG
-550 GEGRSDRCGN
+550 GGRGSGGKVSGQICRVSL
-560 HNGVGLWQAVLTV
+560 GVWQAVLTV
-573 AAVAIFLIH
+573 AAVAIFFIH
-582 PADRNQIIFLDVG
+582 PADRNQVIFLDVG

-610 LFDCGSSSRRKVGE
+610 LFDCGSSSRQKVGE
-624 YVLLPTLK
+624 YVLLPALK

-667 TIKSLVLPAV
+667 KIKSLILPAV

-683 VQFGELLEAV
+683 EQFGELLEAV
-693 DEKSGGQKTT
+693 AERNEGQKTT

-758 DVEGSGEEALLAELQ
+758 DVEGSGEEALLEELQ
-773 RRGIGQLDLLKTAHH
+773 RRRIGQLDLLKIAHH
-788 GSRNSTTEEFLQQLH
+788 GSRNSTTEALLQQLH
-803 PGTAIIS
+803 PGAAIIS

-831 GVQWICTKDYG
+831 GVRWFCTKDYG
-842 AITVEMDKGGGVKMR
+842 AVIVETDKGGSVKLR
-857 GYRAEK
+857 GYREKK

>member
-22 LRLMSGGYDSPPD
+22 LRLMSDGYDSPPD
-35 GTLSLRQLEQGAA
+35 GTLSLRQLEQGTA

-69 VEAISNKD
+69 VESISNKD
-77 QIGQNQT
+77 QIGQNQ
-84 KQENKDLCQTERR
+84 R
-97 QVGQETPDRDT
+97 
-108 EEQEAFCAERL
+108 EQEKTDKYPAKQPDNDQPGREQSTLEQQVTCAEKM
-119 ICELEREDTVPLGAW
+119 ICELAEETALDAITLGAW

-140 FQAFS
+140 FQTFS
-145 EASNPGEFDALSY
+145 ESANPGEFDAFTY
-158 YRSLGVGGQLK
+158 YRSLSVGGQLK
-169 KVVLLGK
+169 KAVLLGR
-176 NGDRWTIREAMYRLR
+176 NSDRWTIREAMYRLR
-191 QRLHERLYSVFPER
+191 LRLHGRLYTVFPER

-218 SDTDKE
+218 TDTDKE

-247 IGMSLYKTLRR
+247 IGMSLYRTLRR

-350 AGKRIP
+350 AGKRSP
-356 VQPRYYGEARL
+356 VRPRYYGEPRL
-367 RLWLRKTLEAL
+367 RLWLRKTLRAL
-378 RMNVLSSLAATLA
+378 RMNALSSLAATLA

-486 RRRRHSGDK
+486 RRRKR
-495 DYESKGCEGRNSGGE
+495 
-510 GGGKGSGDRSGEGR
+510 
-524 NRGGR
+524 
-529 SSEGGGCEGRNSG
+529 
-542 GRSSEGKG
+542 SEGKSNEGKSG
-550 GEGRSDRCGN
+550 GGRGSGGKVSGRIRRVR
-560 HNGVGLWQAVLTV
+560 VGAWQAILTV
-573 AAVAIFLIH
+573 AAVAIFFIH
-582 PADRNQIIFLDVG
+582 PAGRNQIIFLDVG

-652 NGIRELLELAADNHL
+652 NGIQELLELAEENHL
-667 TIKSLVLPAV
+667 TIGSLVLPAV

-683 VQFGELLEAV
+683 GQFGELLMAV
-693 DEKSGGQKTT
+693 DDRSGGQKTT

-773 RRGIGQLDLLKTAHH
+773 RRRIGQLDLLKIAHH

-857 GYRAEK
+857 GYREEK

>member
-22 LRLMSGGYDSPPD
+22 LRLMSDGYDSPPD
-35 GTLSLRQLEQGAA
+35 GTLSLRQLEQGTA

-69 VEAISNKD
+69 VESISNKD
-77 QIGQNQT
+77 QIGQNQ
-84 KQENKDLCQTERR
+84 R
-97 QVGQETPDRDT
+97 
-108 EEQEAFCAERL
+108 EQEKIDKYPAKQPDNDQPGREQSTLEQQVTCAEKM
-119 ICELEREDTVPLGAW
+119 ICELAEETALDAIPLGAW

-140 FQAFS
+140 FQTFS
-145 EASNPGEFDALSY
+145 ESANPGEFDAFTY
-158 YRSLGVGGQLK
+158 YRSLSVGGQLK
-169 KVVLLGK
+169 KAVLLGR
-176 NGDRWTIREAMYRLR
+176 NSDRWTIREAMYRLR
-191 QRLHERLYSVFPER
+191 LRLHGRLYTVFPER

-218 SDTDKE
+218 TDTDKE

-258 TGLSVAPCAVAGA
+258 TGLPVAPCAVAGA

-306 YDMLTAVGILAAA
+306 YDMLTAVGILAVA

-350 AGKRIP
+350 AGKRSP
-356 VQPRYYGEARL
+356 VRPRYYGEPRL
-367 RLWLRKTLEAL
+367 RLWLRKTLRAL
-378 RMNVLSSLAATLA
+378 RMNALSSLAATLA

-419 PMLIAGLFSLI
+419 PMLIVGLFSLI
-430 PGFGTAGILDRGI
+430 PGFGAAGILDRGI

-486 RRRRHSGDK
+486 RRRR
-495 DYESKGCEGRNSGGE
+495 R
-510 GGGKGSGDRSGEGR
+510 
-524 NRGGR
+524 
-529 SSEGGGCEGRNSG
+529 
-542 GRSSEGKG
+542 SEGKSNEGKSG
-550 GEGRSDRCGN
+550 GGRGSGGKVSGQICRVSL
-560 HNGVGLWQAVLTV
+560 GVWQAVLTV
-573 AAVAIFLIH
+573 AAVAIFFIH
-582 PADRNQIIFLDVG
+582 PADRNQVIFLDVG

-610 LFDCGSSSRRKVGE
+610 LFDCGSSSRQKVGE
-624 YVLLPTLK
+624 YVLLPALK

-652 NGIRELLELAADNHL
+652 NGIRELLELAVDNHL
-667 TIKSLVLPAV
+667 KIKSLILPTV

-683 VQFGELLEAV
+683 EQFGELLEAV
-693 DEKSGGQKTT
+693 AERNEGQKTT

-758 DVEGSGEEALLAELQ
+758 DVEGSGEEALLEELQ
-773 RRGIGQLDLLKTAHH
+773 RRRIGQLDLLKIAHH
-788 GSRNSTTEEFLQQLH
+788 GSRNSTTEALLQQLH

-831 GVQWICTKDYG
+831 GVQWFCTKDYG
-842 AITVEMDKGGGVKMR
+842 AVIVETDKGGSVKLR
-857 GYRAEK
+857 GYREEK

>member
-8 PLLAVCAFLVAVAW
+8 PLFAVCAFLVAVAW

-35 GTLSLRQLEQGAA
+35 GTLSLRQTEQRTA

-69 VEAISNKD
+69 VESISNKD

-84 KQENKDLCQTERR
+84 
-97 QVGQETPDRDT
+97 
-108 EEQEAFCAERL
+108 EQEKTDKYPTEQPGNDQPRREQSTLEQQVTCAEKM
-119 ICELEREDTVPLGAW
+119 ICELAEEIALDAIPLGAW

-145 EASNPGEFDALSY
+145 EPSNPGEFDAFTY

-169 KVVLLGK
+169 KAVLLGR
-176 NGDRWTIREAMYRLR
+176 NGGRWMIREAMYRLR
-191 QRLHERLYSVFPER
+191 LWLHERLYSVFPER

-218 SDTDKE
+218 TNTDKE

-258 TGLSVAPCAVAGA
+258 TGLPVAPCAVAGA

-294 LIRMLGEICGRT
+294 LIRMFGEICGRT
-306 YDMLTAVGILAAA
+306 YDMLTAVGILAAV

-350 AGKRIP
+350 AGKRSP
-356 VQPRYYGEARL
+356 VRPRYYGEPRL
-367 RLWLRKTLEAL
+367 RLWLRRMLQAL
-378 RMNVLSSLAATLA
+378 RMNALSSLAATLA

-407 VVINLLV
+407 VLINLLV

-430 PGFGTAGILDRGI
+430 PGFGVAGILDRGI

-459 GSWNPGR
+459 GNWNPGR

-486 RRRRHSGDK
+486 RRRRHSGGEGNEGK
-495 DYESKGCEGRNSGGE
+495 AEGCRSGRSKGI
-510 GGGKGSGDRSGEGR
+510 
-524 NRGGR
+524 
-529 SSEGGGCEGRNSG
+529 
-542 GRSSEGKG
+542 EGKSSRD
-550 GEGRSDRCGN
+550 GRIRRVSV
-560 HNGVGLWQAVLTV
+560 GVWQAVLTA

-582 PADRNQIIFLDVG
+582 PAARNQVIFLDVG

-603 TETGHNY
+603 TEAGHNY
-610 LFDCGSSSRRKVGE
+610 LFDCGSSSRKKVGE
-624 YVLLPTLK
+624 YVLLPALK
-632 YYGITTLDGVFVSHP
+632 YYGITALDGVFVSHP

-652 NGIRELLELAADNHL
+652 NGIQELLELAADNHL

-683 VQFGELLEAV
+683 EQFGELLGAV
-693 DEKSGGQKTT
+693 DGMNEGRKTK
-703 QTTRVVWVSAGDAW
+703 QTTRIVWVSAGDAW

-729 ERESGTMNENAYSEC
+729 ERESRTINENAYSEC
-744 FYVDFGDFTLLLTG
+744 FYVDFVDFTLLLTG
-758 DVEGSGEEALLAELQ
+758 DVEGSGEEALLEELQ
-773 RRGIGQLDLLKTAHH
+773 RRRIGQLDLLKTAHH
-788 GSRNSTTEEFLQQLH
+788 GSRNSTTEELLQQLH
-803 PGTAIIS
+803 PGTAVIS

-831 GVQWICTKDYG
+831 GVKWFCTKDYG

-857 GYRAEK
+857 GYRIR

>member
-1 MKIRVKR
+1 MKIHVRR

-22 LRLMSGGYDSPPD
+22 LKLMSGGYDSPPD
-35 GTLSLRQLEQGAA
+35 GILSLRQLEQGAA

-77 QIGQNQT
+77 QIGQDQT
-84 KQENKDLCQTERR
+84 KQEKTDKYPAEQPDNDQPGREQSTLEQ
-97 QVGQETPDRDT
+97 QVT
-108 EEQEAFCAERL
+108 CAEKM
-119 ICELEREDTVPLGAW
+119 ICELAEETALDAIPLGAW
-134 VMVSGS
+134 VLVSGE
-140 FQAFS
+140 FMAFS
-145 EASNPGEFDALSY
+145 EPSNSGEFDAFSY
-158 YRSLGVGGQLK
+158 YRSHGVGGQLK
-169 KVVLLGK
+169 KAVLLGK

-247 IGMSLYKTLRR
+247 IGMSLYRTLRR

-306 YDMLTAVGILAAA
+306 YDMLTAVGILAAT

-378 RMNVLSSLAATLA
+378 RMNALSSLAATLA

-430 PGFGTAGILDRGI
+430 PGFGAAGILDRGI

-486 RRRRHSGDK
+486 RRRR
-495 DYESKGCEGRNSGGE
+495 R
-510 GGGKGSGDRSGEGR
+510 
-524 NRGGR
+524 
-529 SSEGGGCEGRNSG
+529 
-542 GRSSEGKG
+542 SEGKSNEGKSG
-550 GEGRSDRCGN
+550 GGRGSGGKVSGQICRVSL
-560 HNGVGLWQAVLTV
+560 GVWQAVLTV
-573 AAVAIFLIH
+573 AAVAIFLIY

-624 YVLLPTLK
+624 YVLLPALK

-652 NGIRELLELAADNHL
+652 NGIRELLELAEENHL
-667 TIKSLVLPAV
+667 TIGSLVLPAV

-683 VQFGELLEAV
+683 EQFGELLEAV
-693 DEKSGGQKTT
+693 AERNEGQKTK
-703 QTTRVVWVSAGDAW
+703 QTTRIVWVSAGDAW

-729 ERESGTMNENAYSEC
+729 EKESGTMNENAYSEC

-773 RRGIGQLDLLKTAHH
+773 RRRIGQLDLLKIAHH

-803 PGTAIIS
+803 PGAAIIS

-842 AITVEMDKGGGVKMR
+842 AVIVETDKGGSVKLR
-857 GYRAEK
+857 GYREKK

>member
-22 LRLMSGGYDSPPD
+22 LRLMSDGYDSPPD
-35 GTLSLRQLEQGAA
+35 GTLSLRQLEQGTA

-69 VEAISNKD
+69 VESISNKD
-77 QIGQNQT
+77 QIGQNQ
-84 KQENKDLCQTERR
+84 R
-97 QVGQETPDRDT
+97 
-108 EEQEAFCAERL
+108 EQEKTDKYPVKQPDNDQPGREQSTLEQQVTCAEKM
-119 ICELEREDTVPLGAW
+119 ICELAEETALDAIPLGAW

-140 FQAFS
+140 FQTFS
-145 EASNPGEFDALSY
+145 ESANPGEFDAFTY
-158 YRSLGVGGQLK
+158 YRSLSVGGQLK
-169 KVVLLGK
+169 KAVLLGR
-176 NGDRWTIREAMYRLR
+176 NSDRWTIREAMYRLR
-191 QRLHERLYSVFPER
+191 LRLHGRLYTVFPER

-218 SDTDKE
+218 TDTDKE

-258 TGLSVAPCAVAGA
+258 TGLPVAPCAVAGA

-350 AGKRIP
+350 AGKRSP
-356 VQPRYYGEARL
+356 VRPRYYGEPRL
-367 RLWLRKTLEAL
+367 RLWLRKTLRAL
-378 RMNVLSSLAATLA
+378 RMNALSSLAATLA

-430 PGFGTAGILDRGI
+430 PGFGAAGILDRGI

-486 RRRRHSGDK
+486 RRRKR
-495 DYESKGCEGRNSGGE
+495 
-510 GGGKGSGDRSGEGR
+510 
-524 NRGGR
+524 
-529 SSEGGGCEGRNSG
+529 
-542 GRSSEGKG
+542 SEGKSNEGKSG
-550 GEGRSDRCGN
+550 GGRVSGGKVSGRIRRVSL
-560 HNGVGLWQAVLTV
+560 GVWQAVLTV
-573 AAVAIFLIH
+573 AAVAIFFIH
-582 PADRNQIIFLDVG
+582 PADRNQVIFLNVG

-652 NGIRELLELAADNHL
+652 NGIRELLELAVDNHL
-667 TIKSLVLPAV
+667 KIKSLILPAV

-683 VQFGELLEAV
+683 EQFGELLEAV
-693 DEKSGGQKTT
+693 AERNEGQKTK
-703 QTTRVVWVSAGDAW
+703 QTTRIVWVSAGDAW

-729 ERESGTMNENAYSEC
+729 EKESGTMNENAYSEC

-758 DVEGSGEEALLAELQ
+758 DVEGSGEEALLEELQ
-773 RRGIGQLDLLKTAHH
+773 RRRIGQLDLLKIAHH
-788 GSRNSTTEEFLQQLH
+788 GSRNSTTEALLQQLH

-831 GVQWICTKDYG
+831 GVRWFCTKDYG
-842 AITVEMDKGGGVKMR
+842 AVIVETDKGGSVKLR
-857 GYRAEK
+857 GYREEK

>member
-22 LRLMSGGYDSPPD
+22 LRLMSDGYDSPPD
-35 GTLSLRQLEQGAA
+35 GTLSLRQLEQGTA

-69 VEAISNKD
+69 VESISNKD
-77 QIGQNQT
+77 QIGQNQ
-84 KQENKDLCQTERR
+84 R
-97 QVGQETPDRDT
+97 
-108 EEQEAFCAERL
+108 EQEKTDKYPAKQPDNDQPGREQSTLEQQVTCAEKM
-119 ICELEREDTVPLGAW
+119 ICELAEETALDAISLGAW

-140 FQAFS
+140 FQTFS
-145 EASNPGEFDALSY
+145 ESANPGEFDAFTY
-158 YRSLGVGGQLK
+158 YRSLSVGGQLK
-169 KVVLLGK
+169 KAVLLGR
-176 NGDRWTIREAMYRLR
+176 NSDRWTIREAMYRLR
-191 QRLHERLYSVFPER
+191 LRLHGRLYTVFPER

-218 SDTDKE
+218 TDTDKE

-258 TGLSVAPCAVAGA
+258 TGLPVAPCAVAGA

-350 AGKRIP
+350 AGKRSP
-356 VQPRYYGEARL
+356 VRPRYYGEPRL
-367 RLWLRKTLEAL
+367 RLWLRKTLRAL
-378 RMNVLSSLAATLA
+378 RMNALSSLAATLA

-419 PMLIAGLFSLI
+419 PMLIVGLFSLI
-430 PGFGTAGILDRGI
+430 PGFGAAGILDRGI

-486 RRRRHSGDK
+486 RRRKR
-495 DYESKGCEGRNSGGE
+495 
-510 GGGKGSGDRSGEGR
+510 
-524 NRGGR
+524 
-529 SSEGGGCEGRNSG
+529 
-542 GRSSEGKG
+542 SEGKSNEGKSG
-550 GEGRSDRCGN
+550 GGRGSGGKVSGQICRVSL
-560 HNGVGLWQAVLTV
+560 GVWQAVLTV
-573 AAVAIFLIH
+573 AAVAIFFIH
-582 PADRNQIIFLDVG
+582 PADRNQVIFLDVG

-610 LFDCGSSSRRKVGE
+610 LFDCGSSSRQKVGE
-624 YVLLPTLK
+624 YVLLPALK

-667 TIKSLVLPAV
+667 KIKSLILPAV

-683 VQFGELLEAV
+683 EQFGELLEAV
-693 DEKSGGQKTT
+693 AERNEGQKTT

-758 DVEGSGEEALLAELQ
+758 DVEGSGEEALLEELQ
-773 RRGIGQLDLLKTAHH
+773 RRRIGQLDLLKIAHH
-788 GSRNSTTEEFLQQLH
+788 GSRNSTTEALLQQLH
-803 PGTAIIS
+803 PGAAIIS

-831 GVQWICTKDYG
+831 GVQWFCTKDYG
-842 AITVEMDKGGGVKMR
+842 AVIVETDKGGSVKLR
-857 GYRAEK
+857 GYREEK

>member
-77 QIGQNQT
+77 QIGQDQT
-84 KQENKDLCQTERR
+84 KQEKTDKYPAEQPDNDQPGREQSTLEQ
-97 QVGQETPDRDT
+97 QVT
-108 EEQEAFCAERL
+108 CAEKM
-119 ICELEREDTVPLGAW
+119 ICELAEETALDAIPLGAW
-134 VMVSGS
+134 VLVSGE
-140 FQAFS
+140 FMAFS
-145 EASNPGEFDALSY
+145 EPSNSGEFDAFSY

-169 KVVLLGK
+169 KAVLLGK

-191 QRLHERLYSVFPER
+191 QRLHERLYSVFTER

-258 TGLSVAPCAVAGA
+258 TGLPVAPCAVAGA

-378 RMNVLSSLAATLA
+378 RMNALSSLAATLA
-391 TLPVQL
+391 TLPVQF

-486 RRRRHSGDK
+486 RRRKR
-495 DYESKGCEGRNSGGE
+495 
-510 GGGKGSGDRSGEGR
+510 
-524 NRGGR
+524 
-529 SSEGGGCEGRNSG
+529 
-542 GRSSEGKG
+542 SEGKSNEGKSG
-550 GEGRSDRCGN
+550 GGRGSGGKVSGRIRRVR
-560 HNGVGLWQAVLTV
+560 VGAWQAILTV
-573 AAVAIFLIH
+573 AAVAIFFIH
-582 PADRNQIIFLDVG
+582 PAGRNQIIFLDVG

-610 LFDCGSSSRRKVGE
+610 LFDCGSCSRRKVGE

-652 NGIRELLELAADNHL
+652 NGIQELLELAEENHL
-667 TIKSLVLPAV
+667 TIGSLVLPAV

-683 VQFGELLEAV
+683 GQFGELLMAV
-693 DEKSGGQKTT
+693 DDRSGGQKTT

-857 GYRAEK
+857 GYREEK

>member
-77 QIGQNQT
+77 QIGQDQT
-84 KQENKDLCQTERR
+84 KQEKTDKYPAEQPDNDQPGREQSTLEQ
-97 QVGQETPDRDT
+97 QVT
-108 EEQEAFCAERL
+108 CAEKM
-119 ICELEREDTVPLGAW
+119 ICELAEETALDAIPLGAW
-134 VMVSGS
+134 VLVSGE
-140 FQAFS
+140 FMAFS
-145 EASNPGEFDALSY
+145 EPSNPGEFDAFSY
-158 YRSLGVGGQLK
+158 YRSLSVGGQLK
-169 KVVLLGK
+169 KAVLLGR
-176 NGDRWTIREAMYRLR
+176 NSDRWTIREAMYRLR
-191 QRLHERLYSVFPER
+191 LRLHGRLYTVFPER

-218 SDTDKE
+218 TDTDKE

-247 IGMSLYKTLRR
+247 IGMSLYRTLRR
-258 TGLSVAPCAVAGA
+258 TGLPVAPCAVAGA

-350 AGKRIP
+350 AGKRSP
-356 VQPRYYGEARL
+356 VRPRYYGEPRL
-367 RLWLRKTLEAL
+367 RLWLRKTLRAL
-378 RMNVLSSLAATLA
+378 RMNALSSLAATLA

-486 RRRRHSGDK
+486 RRRKR
-495 DYESKGCEGRNSGGE
+495 
-510 GGGKGSGDRSGEGR
+510 
-524 NRGGR
+524 
-529 SSEGGGCEGRNSG
+529 
-542 GRSSEGKG
+542 SEGKSNEGKSG
-550 GEGRSDRCGN
+550 GGRGSGGKVSGRIRRVR
-560 HNGVGLWQAVLTV
+560 VGAWQAILTV
-573 AAVAIFLIH
+573 AAVAIFFIH
-582 PADRNQIIFLDVG
+582 PAGRNQIIFLDVG

-652 NGIRELLELAADNHL
+652 NGIQELLELAEENHL
-667 TIKSLVLPAV
+667 TIGSLVLPAV

-683 VQFGELLEAV
+683 GQFGELLMAV
-693 DEKSGGQKTT
+693 DDRGGGQKTT
-703 QTTRVVWVSAGDAW
+703 QTKRVVWVSAGDAW

-758 DVEGSGEEALLAELQ
+758 DVEGSGEEALLSELQ

-842 AITVEMDKGGGVKMR
+842 AVIVETDKGGSVKLR
-857 GYRAEK
+857 GYREEK

>member
-77 QIGQNQT
+77 QIGQDQT
-84 KQENKDLCQTERR
+84 KQEKTDKYPAEQPDNDQPGREQSTLEQ
-97 QVGQETPDRDT
+97 QVT
-108 EEQEAFCAERL
+108 CAEKM
-119 ICELEREDTVPLGAW
+119 ICELAEETALDAIPLGAW
-134 VMVSGS
+134 VLVSGE
-140 FQAFS
+140 FMAFS
-145 EASNPGEFDALSY
+145 EPSNPGEFDAFSY
-158 YRSLGVGGQLK
+158 YRSLSVGGQLK
-169 KVVLLGK
+169 KAVLLGR
-176 NGDRWTIREAMYRLR
+176 NSDRWTIREAMYRLR
-191 QRLHERLYSVFPER
+191 LRLHGRLYTVFPER

-218 SDTDKE
+218 TDTDKE

-247 IGMSLYKTLRR
+247 IGMSLYRTLRR
-258 TGLSVAPCAVAGA
+258 TGLPVAPCAVAGA

-319 MVLYRP
+319 MVLYRT

-350 AGKRIP
+350 AGKRSP
-356 VQPRYYGEARL
+356 VRPRYYGEPRL
-367 RLWLRKTLEAL
+367 RLWLRKTLRAL
-378 RMNVLSSLAATLA
+378 RMNALSSLAATLA

-486 RRRRHSGDK
+486 RRRKR
-495 DYESKGCEGRNSGGE
+495 
-510 GGGKGSGDRSGEGR
+510 
-524 NRGGR
+524 
-529 SSEGGGCEGRNSG
+529 
-542 GRSSEGKG
+542 SEGKSNEGKSG
-550 GEGRSDRCGN
+550 GGRGSGGKVSGRIRRVR
-560 HNGVGLWQAVLTV
+560 VGAWQAILTV
-573 AAVAIFLIH
+573 AAVAIFFIH
-582 PADRNQIIFLDVG
+582 PAGRNQIIFLDVG

-652 NGIRELLELAADNHL
+652 NGIQELLELAEENHL
-667 TIKSLVLPAV
+667 TIGSLVLPAV

-683 VQFGELLEAV
+683 GQFGELLMAV
-693 DEKSGGQKTT
+693 DDRGGGQKTT
-703 QTTRVVWVSAGDAW
+703 QTKRVVWVSAGDAW

-758 DVEGSGEEALLAELQ
+758 DVEGSGEEALLSELQ

-857 GYRAEK
+857 GYREEK

>member
-1 MKIRVKR
+1 MKIHVKR

-77 QIGQNQT
+77 QIGQDQT
-84 KQENKDLCQTERR
+84 KQEKTDKYPAEQPDNDQPGREQSTLEQ
-97 QVGQETPDRDT
+97 QVT
-108 EEQEAFCAERL
+108 CAEKM
-119 ICELEREDTVPLGAW
+119 ICELAEETALDAIPLGAW
-134 VMVSGS
+134 VLVSGE
-140 FQAFS
+140 FMAFS
-145 EASNPGEFDALSY
+145 EPSNPGEFDACSY

-169 KVVLLGK
+169 KAVLLGK

-205 EASVMAA
+205 EASVMAV

-247 IGMSLYKTLRR
+247 IGMSLYRTLRR

-378 RMNVLSSLAATLA
+378 RMNALSSLAATLA

-397 WFFYEAPVLA
+397 WFFYETPVLA

-486 RRRRHSGDK
+486 RRRR
-495 DYESKGCEGRNSGGE
+495 R
-510 GGGKGSGDRSGEGR
+510 
-524 NRGGR
+524 
-529 SSEGGGCEGRNSG
+529 
-542 GRSSEGKG
+542 SEGKSNEGKSG
-550 GEGRSDRCGN
+550 GGRGSGGKVSGQICRVSL
-560 HNGVGLWQAVLTV
+560 GVWQAVLTV
-573 AAVAIFLIH
+573 AAVAIFLIY
-582 PADRNQIIFLDVG
+582 PAGRNQIIFLDVG

-652 NGIRELLELAADNHL
+652 NGIRELLELAEENHL
-667 TIKSLVLPAV
+667 TIGSLVLPAV

-683 VQFGELLEAV
+683 EQFGELLEAV
-693 DEKSGGQKTT
+693 AERNEGQKTK
-703 QTTRVVWVSAGDAW
+703 QTTRIVWVSAGDAW

-788 GSRNSTTEEFLQQLH
+788 GSRNSTTEEFLQQMH

-857 GYRAEK
+857 GYREEK

>member
-84 KQENKDLCQTERR
+84 KQEKI
-97 QVGQETPDRDT
+97 
-108 EEQEAFCAERL
+108 
-119 ICELEREDTVPLGAW
+119 ICEFTAEDAADEISLGVW
-134 VMVSGS
+134 VMVSGE
-140 FQAFS
+140 FMAFS
-145 EASNPGEFDALSY
+145 EPSNPGEFDAFSY

-169 KVVLLGK
+169 KAVLLGK

-224 LKNLYKRCG
+224 LKNLYRRCG

-350 AGKRIP
+350 AGKRIH

-378 RMNVLSSLAATLA
+378 RMNALSSLAATLA

-397 WFFYEAPVLA
+397 WFFYEASVLA

-430 PGFGTAGILDRGI
+430 PGFGTAGTLDRGI

-486 RRRRHSGDK
+486 RRRKH
-495 DYESKGCEGRNSGGE
+495 
-510 GGGKGSGDRSGEGR
+510 
-524 NRGGR
+524 
-529 SSEGGGCEGRNSG
+529 
-542 GRSSEGKG
+542 SEGKSNEGKSG
-550 GEGRSDRCGN
+550 GGRVSGGKVSGRIRRVSV
-560 HNGVGLWQAVLTV
+560 GVWQAILTV

-595 QGDCCLIR
+595 QGDCCLVR
-603 TETGHNY
+603 TEEGYNY

-652 NGIRELLELAADNHL
+652 NGIRELLELAEENHL
-667 TIKSLVLPAV
+667 TIGSLVLPAV

-683 VQFGELLEAV
+683 GQFGELLMAV
-693 DEKSGGQKTT
+693 DDRSGEQKTT